1 MGISTSEKKKK
12 RNRAE
17 SFQEPFS
24 SIKMMQP
31 IKTFPLFVLL
41 ALTADGA
48 STKKELHRN
57 AIDVF
62 DENAFIDH
70 LKTLFPSKEKVAAVE
85 GKVTAVDSRV
95 AAIEGLNL
103 GDRLCQMGQT
113 GCWTTSACGMTGFS
127 DGSGST
133 KISYKKEVT
142 FPRAFATTPS
152 VEVAMHAAELYSPVE
167 GGDWYGWDFKANRV
181 TSTGFEFEAVMDDR
195 KFGGI
200 KGIWIACTI

>member
-48 STKKELHRN
+48 STKKQLHRN

-70 LKTLFPSKEKVAAVE
+70 LKTLFPSKEEVAAVE
-85 GKVTAVDSRV
+85 GKVTAVDGRV

-181 TSTGFEFEAVMDDR
+181 
-195 KFGGI
+195 
-200 KGIWIACTI
+200 

>member
-1 MGISTSEKKKK
+1 
-12 RNRAE
+12 
-17 SFQEPFS
+17 
-24 SIKMMQP
+24 MQP

-48 STKKELHRN
+48 STKKDHPDGASTKKQLHRN

-113 GCWTTSACGMTGFS
+113 GCWSQSACGMTGFS